1 MHVGIATG
9 FQHQRGNEV
18 DDRQFLKEDLDM
30 AIEAEDLGFESVWVT
45 EHHFSNYSISP
56 SPLQSLAYLAGRTK
70 RMKLGTQVVVLPWN
84 DPVRVAEQALWLDNV
99 TDGRLLLGF
108 GRGLGKMEYDGLR
121 VDINQTRQLYREYA
135 ELIIAALETGVIEG
149 GEITKQPRREL
160 RPRPF
165 KSFEGRI
172 FGSAGS
178 PESVRT
184 VAELGIGVLIINPE
198 PRANLGVDVDTYH
211 QVWGETHGTRRSAP
225 APMLSGTIFVDESS
239 DRAKEMS
246 LAYHRVNFRA
256 AVDNYGMADKSFG
269 TTKGNE
275 FYSKMRI
282 SPEKIEEMAETTASV
297 MPAGNPTEVIEALER
312 INSDLNLQGF
322 FPHFHFGGMPRE
334 EARRNMRLFAEKC
347 LPEVTSWPCAGT
359 LDGHVR
365 ELQAS

>member
-9 FQHQRGNEV
+9 FQHQSGDEI
-18 DDRQFLKEDLDM
+18 DDRTFIKDDLEM
-30 AIEAEDLGFESVWVT
+30 AIEAEDLGFESIWVT

-56 SPLQSLAYLAGRTK
+56 SPLQELAYLAGRTK
-70 RMKLGTQVVVLPWN
+70 HVKLGTQVIVLPWN

-108 GRGLGKMEYDGLR
+108 GRGLGGFEYEGLR
-121 VDINQTRQLYREYA
+121 VDINQTRELYREHA

-165 KSFEGRI
+165 KTFEGRI

-178 PESVRT
+178 PQSVQT
-184 VAELGIGVLIINPE
+184 VAELGIGIAIVNPE
-198 PRANLGVDVDTYH
+198 PRANLGVDTETYNR
-211 QVWGETHGTRRSAP
+211 VWAENHPTRPAP
-225 APMLSGTIFVDESS
+225 APLLSGTIFVDESS
-239 DRAKEMS
+239 DRAKEKS
-246 LAYHRVNFRA
+246 IEYHRVNFRA
-256 AVDNYGMADKSFG
+256 AVRNYGMAEEGFG

-275 FYSKMRI
+275 FYKNMRI

-297 MPAGNPTEVIEALER
+297 MPAGTPAEVLEQLER
-312 INSDLNLQGF
+312 INDDLALQGF
-322 FPHFHFGGMPRE
+322 FPHFHFGGMPRD

-347 LPEVTSWPCAGT
+347 LPEIKSWPSEST
-359 LDGHVR
+359 LDGESR
-365 ELQAS
+365 RLQAV